1 MTVRH
6 MCWLG
11 NQSSIQWQ
19 QRSIECWVALYWL
32 VCPPLSCVTKSHR
45 GASIQRL
52 WMMRGLCNTQLR
64 NQNRVCVCVCV
75 CVSVCLCVCVWDW
88 GWVTQALILQML
100 LVLNNLMCW
109 PAGGSSFC
117 LCHFLCLSPIQSL
130 PQLASLLYIIL
141 SHDRTVF
148 GIFVP
153 PFLGHLRVPST
164 SEGIHWSRGR
174 HNRISVFVS
183 DSCLSENASPPQPL
197 LYLGGCYREG
207 RWLITINRTEREW
220 ARGPRTPTNRTNAAQ
235 NQGNGRPLLGERK
248 DSFMAKQSWFPHPTS
263 SRSRP
268 LVPRSGDRALNLLV
282 GGQMVNGP
290 HRLYSWTQATLTQ
303 SDLAG
308 LNHTLSCPAY
318 EEREQKV
325 LKPRPS
331 AKNRSTLVAHRK
343 RVAAQ

>member
-1 MTVRH
+1 M
-6 MCWLG
+6 
-11 NQSSIQWQ
+11 
-19 QRSIECWVALYWL
+19 VALSVRATFSVSLQFSPYL
-32 VCPPLSCVTKSHR
+32 NQPPSSTLYSLMTEQFSGLSLPSRSSPSPVHIWR
-45 GASIQRL
+45 HPLEQRQ
-52 WMMRGLCNTQLR
+52 TQQDKR
-64 NQNRVCVCVCV
+64 
-75 CVSVCLCVCVWDW
+75 
-88 GWVTQALILQML
+88 
-100 LVLNNLMCW
+100 
-109 PAGGSSFC
+109 
-117 LCHFLCLSPIQSL
+117 LCLR
-130 PQLASLLYIIL
+130 LL
-141 SHDRTVF
+141 
-148 GIFVP
+148 
-153 PFLGHLRVPST
+153 
-164 SEGIHWSRGR
+164 
-174 HNRISVFVS
+174 SVR
-183 DSCLSENASPPQPL
+183 ERPPPQPL

-325 LKPRPS
+325 PKPRPS